1 MRGAIEGRNFWLQ
14 ILLQDS
20 GVFEMLTIAQELGV
34 EELRISC
41 EEHVTS
47 TLSILNACTF
57 LSAGMEIQDRSPG
70 KHICLF
76 HWSVGFSPLT
86 ESSIFPIRQQRN

>member
-1 MRGAIEGRNFWLQ
+1 MFQ

-20 GVFEMLTIAQELGV
+20 GVFEMLTIAQELEV
-34 EELRISC
+34 EELRKTC

-57 LSAGMEIQDRSPG
+57 LAAGLEIQDRSAG
-70 KHICLF
+70 NVNWKLF
-76 HWSVGFSPLT
+76 EINSH
-86 ESSIFPIRQQRN
+86 